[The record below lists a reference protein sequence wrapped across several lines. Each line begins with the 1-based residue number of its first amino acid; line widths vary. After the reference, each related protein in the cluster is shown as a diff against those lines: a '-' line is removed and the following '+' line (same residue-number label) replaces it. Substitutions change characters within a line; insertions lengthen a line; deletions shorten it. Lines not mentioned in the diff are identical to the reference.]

1 MLFRIEDVPEDVLKP
16 DDMDT
21 GAVVFNLHPD
31 INKEDVF
38 KRRDSVVEVVN
49 PGRNV
54 KRLHQVS
61 LDTGGRTAV
70 ISYGVEQV

>member
-1 MLFRIEDVPEDVLKP
+1 LLFRIEDVPEDVLRP

-21 GAVVFNLHPD
+21 GVVVFDVHANM
-31 INKEDVF
+31 NKEDVF
-38 KRRDSVVEVVN
+38 KRRDSVVESVDL
-49 PGRNV
+49 GGNV